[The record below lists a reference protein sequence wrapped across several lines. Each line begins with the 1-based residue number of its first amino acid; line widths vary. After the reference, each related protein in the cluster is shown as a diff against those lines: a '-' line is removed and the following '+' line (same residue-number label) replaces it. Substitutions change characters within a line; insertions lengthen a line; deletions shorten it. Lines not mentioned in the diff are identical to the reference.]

1 MQRIGGGVDALVER
15 SVDAEGEVVV
25 DVVGETLPLEDELDD
40 ARPRR
45 LAEEVRPVGVEP
57 ATNYSFLWS
66 IRFIALF
73 TR

>member
-1 MQRIGGGVDALVER
+1 MYIVQRIGGGVDTLVER
-15 SVDAEGEVVV
+15 SVDAEREVVV

-57 ATNYSFLWS
+57 ATNDSFL
-66 IRFIALF
+66 L
-73 TR
+73 

>member
-1 MQRIGGGVDALVER
+1 MYIVQRIGGGVDALVER
-15 SVDAEGEVVV
+15 AVDAKGEVVV

-57 ATNYSFLWS
+57 ETNDFL
-66 IRFIALF
+66 
-73 TR
+73 